1 MAEAEKD
8 PSAVKSLMYKH
19 ICKWDDDKEGGRWF
33 EGNLIEDLG
42 DIVVF
47 QGHDGD
53 EGEVSKADMI

>member
-1 MAEAEKD
+1 VDVMAEAEKD

-47 QGHDGD
+47 
-53 EGEVSKADMI
+53 